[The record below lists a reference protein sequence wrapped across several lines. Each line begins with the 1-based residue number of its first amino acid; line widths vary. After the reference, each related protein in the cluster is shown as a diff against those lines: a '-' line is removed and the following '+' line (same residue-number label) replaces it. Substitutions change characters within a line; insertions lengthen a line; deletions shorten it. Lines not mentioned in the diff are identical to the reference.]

1 VTHLAHVGAQPRCSF
16 LFSELTF
23 LVSKML
29 LPYWPVKS
37 TNNRRAIRRLLTCV
51 SSLLAT
57 IA

>member
-1 VTHLAHVGAQPRCSF
+1 
-16 LFSELTF
+16 
-23 LVSKML
+23 ML